1 MSVVRCKKGH
11 YYDAEKFSQCP
22 HCGIYSDDEDDKT
35 IAFHSSLDSEEN
47 DKTISIITDKNGAKY
62 IAGWLVCIKGP
73 EKGRDYRLYHGF
85 NRIGRNHNLDVA
97 VMEDSAISRES
108 SLAVVYDDRQN
119 QFHAVQQ
126 SGGTAYLN
134 GQLLEGTKVIK
145 TGDLIE
151 IGKSEFEFIAFC
163 REGRVWERD

>member
-1 MSVVRCKKGH
+1 MAVVRCKKGH

-35 IAFHSSLDSEEN
+35 IAFQPSLDLSEN
-47 DKTISIITDKNGAKY
+47 DKTISIITDKNGADY

-97 VMEDSAISRES
+97 VMEDSAISREA

-119 QFHAVQQ
+119 QFYAVQQ
-126 SGGTAYLN
+126 SGGSAYLN
-134 GQLLEGTKVIK
+134 GLLLEGTKVIK

>member
-1 MSVVRCKKGH
+1 MLVVRCEKGH
-11 YYDAEKFSQCP
+11 HYDSEKFSQCP
-22 HCGIYSDDEDDKT
+22 YCGIGSDDESDKT
-35 IAFHSSLDSEEN
+35 IAFHVSPDLSED
-47 DKTISIITDKNGAKY
+47 DKTISITNERNGADY

-85 NRIGRNHNLDVA
+85 NRIGRDYGLDVA
-97 VMEDSAISRES
+97 IMEDTAISREA
-108 SLAVVYDDRQN
+108 SLAVVYDERKN
-119 QFHAVQQ
+119 QFHAVPQ

-134 GQLLEGTKVIK
+134 GMLLEGTKDIK
-145 TGDLIE
+145 SGDLFE